1 MSANVETKDVEKKGA
16 EAPVIHLTPAAV
28 KQVKDLIERKNLGN
42 AALRVSV
49 DGGGCS
55 GLTYKL
61 HFETEV
67 TAHDASFEF
76 EGLRVIVDKKS
87 ALYLTGTTLDFSNA
101 LVGGGFK
108 FMNPN
113 AKQSC
118 GCGESFS
125 T

>member
-1 MSANVETKDVEKKGA
+1 MSTNLEMQTQKTDEL
-16 EAPVIHLTPAAV
+16 PVIHLTSAAV
-28 KQVKDLIERKNLGN
+28 KQVKETIARKSLGN
-42 AALRVSV
+42 AALRLSV

-61 HFETEV
+61 HFETEM
-67 TAHDASFEF
+67 ADHDHSFEF
-76 EGLRVIVDKKS
+76 DGLRVLIDKKS
-87 ALYLTGTTLDFSNA
+87 AIYLAGTTLDFSNA
-101 LVGGGFK
+101 LVGSGYK
-108 FMNPN
+108 FLNPN